1 MLTRLRSIVQEVS
14 QEPDLTVALDK
25 LVSHIKDAMK
35 TECCSV
41 YLTNYEQ
48 QYHVLRATDGLSKD
62 SIGQVTIGFSEGLI
76 GYVGQREEPINIP
89 RAKKHPRFKHLPEV
103 KEDQYNAFLGVPI
116 IHQRRVLGVISVQ
129 QRMTRVFNET
139 EEAFVVTLAV
149 QLASVLAHAE
159 ARSQLQMESVE
170 KKVISTRE
178 LRAIPGSPGVA
189 IGVAFVAHP
198 VADFNSV
205 SLRKVYNNA
214 TEVKRFYFAVQATR
228 NEFTDMANKLSKH
241 LPKDALEIFDV
252 YQQMLET
259 ASLGREVESQIEKG
273 WCAISALK
281 IVVEK
286 LIGQFEAMND
296 QYIRERAMDIKDL
309 GHRILSHLLQNE
321 TRHKKIPEKAILFA
335 EEVTASM
342 LAEIPKEQLKGV
354 VSFKGSGNSHA
365 AIMARALGIP
375 ALMGIDDIPLLQ
387 LEGEV
392 IIIDGYSGNLLVCP
406 PEDVVGEYQQLVDEE
421 LELEHEVLKQL
432 DLPAVS
438 RDGEAVRLLL
448 NAGLGSELEH
458 NNYNQSMVCDGIGL
472 FRTEFLFMVK
482 QSFPSEHEQYELYR
496 NILLQQ
502 KDAPVVMRVLDVGG
516 DKSLPY
522 LPIVEDNPFL
532 GWRGVRLTLDHPE
545 IFLVQARA
553 MIRANI
559 DIGNLHMMLPM
570 ICAVEELDECL
581 RLIRQAYF
589 EIKEEELDKEVLKP
603 SIGVMIEVPSMI
615 YLIDDIA
622 EKIDFCSVG
631 SNDLTQ
637 YLLAVDRNNAQVSAL
652 YDNFHP
658 AVLRALS
665 EIIEKT
671 EHQGLSTGICGELA
685 GDPAGAI
692 LLFAMGYR
700 SLSMNANNLAK
711 IKWVIRQVSLS
722 ECEQLLHQCL
732 KASQGSQVRK
742 LLNSFL
748 EAKGLAGLMRAG
760 R

>member
-14 QEPDLTVALDK
+14 QEPDLATALNN
-25 LVSHIKDAMK
+25 LVSHIKDAMR
-35 TECCSV
+35 TDCCSV
-41 YLTNYEQ
+41 YLTSYEQ
-48 QYHVLRATDGLSKD
+48 CHHILRATDGLSKD

-89 RAKKHPRFKHLPEV
+89 RAKSHPRFKHFPEV

-116 IHQRRVLGVISVQ
+116 IHQRRVLGVIAVQ
-129 QRMTRVFNET
+129 QKMSRVFNEN

-159 ARSQLQMESVE
+159 ARSQLQMEPVE
-170 KKVISTRE
+170 KAAITTKE
-178 LRAIPGSPGVA
+178 LRAIPGSPGIA
-189 IGVAFVAHP
+189 IGVAYVAHP

-205 SLRKVYNNA
+205 SLRKIYDQPGQ
-214 TEVKRFYFAVQATR
+214 VKRFYLAVQATR
-228 NEFTDMANKLSKH
+228 NEFSNMADKLSAH

-252 YQQMLET
+252 YHQMLET
-259 ASLGREVESQIEKG
+259 ASLGREVEAQIVKG

-286 LIGQFEAMND
+286 LVSQFEAMND
-296 QYIRERAMDIKDL
+296 PYIRERAMDIKDL
-309 GHRILSHLLQNE
+309 GHRVLCHLLQNE
-321 TRHKKIPEKAILFA
+321 TRHKKVPERAILFA

-342 LAEIPKEQLKGV
+342 LAELPKEQLRGV
-354 VSFKGSGNSHA
+354 VSFKGSSNSHA
-365 AIMARALGIP
+365 AIMARAMGIP
-375 ALMGIDDIPLLQ
+375 ALMGVDDIPLLQ
-387 LEGEV
+387 LEGQS
-392 IIIDGYSGNLLVCP
+392 IIIDGYAGNLLVCP
-406 PEDVVGEYQQLVDEE
+406 PQDVLGEYQQLLDEERE
-421 LELEHEVLKQL
+421 LELEVQHQMH
-432 DLPAVS
+432 LPAETK
-438 RDGEAVRLLL
+438 DGEGVALML
-448 NAGLGSELEH
+448 NAGLGTELEH
-458 NNYNQSMVCDGIGL
+458 NSGAVCDGIGL
-472 FRTEFLFMVK
+472 FRTEFLFMIK

-496 NILLQQ
+496 SVLQQ
-502 KDAPVVMRVLDVGG
+502 QQGQSVVMRILDVGG

-559 DIGNLHMMLPM
+559 GIGNLHMMLPM
-570 ICAVEELDECL
+570 ISAVEELDECI

-589 EIKEEELDKEVLKP
+589 EIKDEEPEQEVLKP
-603 SIGVMIEVPSMI
+603 LIGVMIEVPSMI
-615 YLIDDIA
+615 YLIDDMA

-637 YLLAVDRNNAQVSAL
+637 YLLAVDRNNARVSAL

-658 AVLRALS
+658 AVLRALKD
-665 EIIEKT
+665 IIGKT
-671 EHQGLSTGICGELA
+671 DRYGLMTGICGELA
-685 GDPAGAI
+685 GDPGGAI

-700 SLSMNANNLAK
+700 HLSMNANNLAK
-711 IKWVIRQVSLS
+711 IKWVIRQLAFA
-722 ECEQLLHQCL
+722 ECQALLQQCL
-732 KASQGSQVRK
+732 KAQHGATVRK
-742 LLNSFL
+742 TINAFL
-748 EAKGLAGLMRAG
+748 ESKGLAGLIRAG